1 MTTNRLYIIGGE
13 NFKSTNKLDKNSKVI
28 FLEKVQ
34 HGFNNEFMLLDSLLE
49 NQNFLRKKWIK
60 FQEEVFKKIRNKIDY
75 DEDFQYVLSNI
86 FFEASPNKTDTIY
99 LFFKLYLIIDYIKK
113 ENIKNLFLINVTKE
127 IKTFFE
133 LNLSSNRLI
142 IKTIN
147 LQKNNLFNKKIF
159 NQIERKNLFFSIF
172 FTLINEFKKKKQH
185 IAPKKSQHNKVVLS
199 YFYPGGYSFN
209 DRFKSRFFEDVS
221 FLLNDNYHWL
231 FQYVGKVSKINKE
244 NKLLSNNLKTFS
256 FLDAYFNTKD
266 FLNVISKYF
275 KIRKKLQSIKVDK
288 LFIFEEINYSCL
300 FKNDWFISITILLLK
315 LLIFEKKIEN
325 FFLKNDH
332 VKEILYVMEYQPW
345 EQMLNK
351 IAKKH
356 KILTKGV
363 THSIIRPNVMNYYHS
378 NLIHRYFH
386 TPSFVGANS
395 DFSKSLLLK
404 NGFNKDQVLEIEAH
418 RFNYLADDKSKIIL
432 NNSQIKKTI
441 LIITSNIQKET
452 IELLENFVL
461 SNVKFEKVYIKE
473 HHLLPV
479 SSIIKNFIKNFPKY
493 EIFQGTVLEA
503 FKCSNI
509 IYVANGS
516 SVLLESV
523 IKKKQTVSLV
533 SLATLP
539 IPAIE
544 KANNLFFVSNVR
556 DLSDILNTLISNAN
570 SETSL
575 SEVENYLYLDNRLKL
590 WNNFLKK

>member
-1 MTTNRLYIIGGE
+1 M
-13 NFKSTNKLDKNSKVI
+13 
-28 FLEKVQ
+28 FLERVQ
-34 HGFNNEFMLLDSLLE
+34 
-49 NQNFLRKKWIK
+49 
-60 FQEEVFKKIRNKIDY
+60 
-75 DEDFQYVLSNI
+75 
-86 FFEASPNKTDTIY
+86 
-99 LFFKLYLIIDYIKK
+99 
-113 ENIKNLFLINVTKE
+113 
-127 IKTFFE
+127 
-133 LNLSSNRLI
+133 
-142 IKTIN
+142 
-147 LQKNNLFNKKIF
+147 
-159 NQIERKNLFFSIF
+159 
-172 FTLINEFKKKKQH
+172 
-185 IAPKKSQHNKVVLS
+185 
-199 YFYPGGYSFN
+199 
-209 DRFKSRFFEDVS
+209 
-221 FLLNDNYHWL
+221 
-231 FQYVGKVSKINKE
+231 
-244 NKLLSNNLKTFS
+244 
-256 FLDAYFNTKD
+256 
-266 FLNVISKYF
+266 
-275 KIRKKLQSIKVDK
+275 
-288 LFIFEEINYSCL
+288 
-300 FKNDWFISITILLLK
+300 
-315 LLIFEKKIEN
+315 
-325 FFLKNDH
+325 
-332 VKEILYVMEYQPW
+332 
-345 EQMLNK
+345 
-351 IAKKH
+351 KKH

-363 THSIIRPNVMNYYHS
+363 IHSIIRPNVMNYHHS

-418 RFNYLADDKSKIIL
+418 RFNYLADAKSKIIL

-493 EIFQGTVLEA
+493 EIFQGTVLES

-575 SEVENYLYLDNRLKL
+575 SEVENYLYLDNKLKL
-590 WNNFLKK
+590 WSDFLKK